1 MKLYLITQD
10 VNNGYD
16 TYDSFVV
23 CAKDEE
29 DAKMVHELD
38 DDELYCKTWVS
49 NIEDIKVKY
58 LGEADESIERGEI
71 LGSFNAG

>member
-1 MKLYLITQD
+1 MKLYLISQT
-10 VNNGYD
+10 VNDDYD

-23 CAKDEE
+23 CASDED
-29 DAKMVHELD
+29 DAKIIHKLEAED
-38 DDELYCKTWVS
+38 YYSSPWVS
-49 NIEDIKVKY
+49 KVSDIDVKY